1 MNGNLYNDD
10 RDRIVRLV
18 IAAQGGDRDAFG
30 QLAEHFHGVVFAI
43 ALKRL
48 RHYWEAQELCQDV
61 FIQAMLKLD
70 QLREPAAFP
79 GWLRSIAARMAIN
92 RAVRRPNDLSTEPEA
107 LASVCVE
114 SKTPLTEILEVERR
128 DHLAVGI
135 SRLREMDRD
144 TLHAFYVDGQS
155 LREMS
160 DEFEAPIGTIK
171 RRLHVA
177 RKRLAKE
184 MEEMEMDAVAV

>member
-10 RDRIVRLV
+10 RDRIVGLV
-18 IAAQGGDRDAFG
+18 IAAQEGNRDAFG
-30 QLAEHFHGVVFAI
+30 QLVEIFQPVVFAI

-48 RHYWEAQELCQDV
+48 RHYWEAQELSQDV
-61 FIQAMLKLD
+61 FIQAMQKVD

-92 RAVRRPNDLSTEPEA
+92 RAVRRPHDFATEPEA
-107 LASVCVE
+107 LAAVCVDNDD
-114 SKTPLTEILEVERR
+114 PLDTILEIERR

-135 SRLREMDRD
+135 SRLGDMDRD
-144 TLHAFYVDGQS
+144 TLHAFYVDGHS

-184 MEEMEMDAVAV
+184 MGEMEAVAV

>member
-1 MNGNLYNDD
+1 MMNGNLYNDD
-10 RDRIVRLV
+10 RDRIEGLV
-18 IAAQGGDRDAFG
+18 LAAQDGDRDAFG
-30 QLAEHFHGVVFAI
+30 QLVEIFQPVVFAI

-48 RHYWEAQELCQDV
+48 RHYWEAQELAQDV
-61 FIQAMLKLD
+61 FIQAMQKLD

-92 RAVRRPNDLSTEPEA
+92 RAVRRPNDFATEPEA

-114 SKTPLTEILEVERR
+114 NETPLHAILEVERR
-128 DHLAVGI
+128 DNLAVSMG
-135 SRLREMDRD
+135 RLGELDRD
-144 TLHAFYVDGQS
+144 TLHAFYVDGHS

-184 MEEMEMDAVAV
+184 MEELEAVAV